1 MKPWRTWLACLGV
14 VGTLAII
21 SGCGGGDVPDPSS
34 DGQAAAVPESTAPPQ
49 APAPAA
55 APAQAVAAAP
65 KAAAPEEKVEEP
77 RTEVAAAQ
85 TEPPAAAEQ
94 PAAEKPAG
102 PAAGGNAG
110 TPDRGS
116 ATAEM
121 LALATRDQAPPAAGG
136 DAAQGGTSGPG
147 GSSGGPGG
155 PGGPGGS
162 SGGPGGGPPRPP
174 GANGPPGIG
183 TPGAGGMA
191 MGMPGQ
197 MQQQQMMRSM
207 QNQMRPGGPGGPG
220 MQGMPGG
227 PGSAGGPGGSN
238 QPPDFRTPEGAVQAF
253 LDALKDHDLDRLT
266 EATALR
272 AQTEASKKYQE
283 MFKRIFDSTL
293 SESELNG
300 LASKLDG
307 YKISGENQAK
317 STGRLGVILRK
328 QIEGNRG
335 WLSLVIT
342 VRREKKGWG
351 VCDIG
356 ETHEFKNQG
365 FGNYKPKKKS

>member
-14 VGTLAII
+14 VGALAII
-21 SGCGGGDVPDPSS
+21 SGCGGGDVPDPGS
-34 DGQAAAVPESTAPPQ
+34 DGQAAAVPESTPPPP

-55 APAQAVAAAP
+55 VPAQAVAAAP
-65 KAAAPEEKVEEP
+65 KAAAPEEKAEEP
-77 RTEVAAAQ
+77 RTEPAVAQA
-85 TEPPAAAEQ
+85 EPPAAAEK

-102 PAAGGNAG
+102 AAAGGSGG

-121 LALATRDQAPPAAGG
+121 LALATKDQAPPAAGG
-136 DAAQGGTSGPG
+136 EAAQGGNPGPG

-174 GANGPPGIG
+174 GANGPPG
-183 TPGAGGMA
+183 AGGMA
-191 MGMPGQ
+191 MGMQGQ
-197 MQQQQMMRSM
+197 MQQQQMMRNM
-207 QNQMRPGGPGGPG
+207 QANTQNQMRPGGPGGPG

-227 PGSAGGPGGSN
+227 PGSPGGPGGSD

-253 LDALKDHDLDRLT
+253 LDALKAHDLDRLT

-293 SESELNG
+293 SESELNT

-328 QIEGNRG
+328 QMESNRG

-351 VCDIG
+351 VCDIS

-365 FGNYKPKKKS
+365 FGTYKAKKRG